1 MSTLVIV
8 WILIVILLAIGF
20 YLLLDA
26 MSAVNLSQI
35 NMYHLMSDLRD
46 KAGSIRKTEAAR
58 RRYGSTTGD
67 AYSGGFFTNL
77 LVGINNRLIWSGIAI
92 DRPWISAG
100 VYIVATIVCAVMVFG
115 ILLATINWVT
125 GLIFAGLVVILP
137 YAYITILAN
146 TAYHST
152 EVQLKFFIS
161 LISSNSVMAGDL
173 VNVLDMA
180 APYVT
185 NPIKGAILRAVNTA
199 RVKGNPEEAV
209 WQLEKEIEH
218 PLFKSFIRNLAICSK
233 NDGDFRSISKDFAI
247 QAEQSLTQL
256 EKQRAIFTNARNE
269 VLLMIG
275 IGVVLSIMS
284 CRFCGRDLADVL
296 REMQKSLVGTIVLA
310 VEIAIY
316 LATLGYIL
324 LGKRR

>member
-1 MSTLVIV
+1 MKILSIV

-26 MSAVNLSQI
+26 MSAINLAQI
-35 NMYHLMSDLRD
+35 NMYHLMSDLRE

-67 AYSGGFFTNL
+67 AYNGGFLTAVL
-77 LVGINNRLIWSGIAI
+77 TGINNRLIWSGIAI

-100 VYIVATIVCAVMVFG
+100 VYIMATFVCSILVFG
-115 ILLATINWVT
+115 ILYATVNWVI
-125 GLIFAGLVVILP
+125 GLIMGGLVVILP
-137 YAYITILAN
+137 YAIISVKTN
-146 TAYHST
+146 TAYHNT

-185 NPIKGAILRAVNTA
+185 HPIKGAIIRAANTA

-209 WQLEKEIEH
+209 WQLEREIEH

-233 NDGDFRSISKDFAI
+233 NDGDFRSVSKDFAL

-256 EKQRAIFTNARNE
+256 EKQRAIFSNARNE

-284 CRFCGRDLADVL
+284 CRFCGRDLIDVL
-296 REMQKSLVGTIVLA
+296 REMQKSLVGTVVL
-310 VEIAIY
+310 VTEIAIY